1 VRGCLITIA
10 LCCATPL
17 ALAQPVR
24 ESVPAVELNT
34 AGYDELAALPG
45 VGDAFAPRIIEGRP
59 YAAKHELLTRR
70 IVPRATYVRIKH
82 RICAERE
89 PIRFALHFVAE
100 AATSFVISSIT
111 AGSLPGAG
119 ERS

>member
-1 VRGCLITIA
+1 MRGWLITIA
-10 LCCATPL
+10 LCCAPSL
-17 ALAQPVR
+17 AVAQPVR
-24 ESVPAVELNT
+24 SAVDLNT

-82 RICAERE
+82 RVSAERE
-89 PIRFALHFVAE
+89 PDKLAV
-100 AATSFVISSIT
+100 T
-111 AGSLPGAG
+111 LPKQRRA
-119 ERS
+119 S

>member
-1 VRGCLITIA
+1 MRDWLITIA
-10 LCCATPL
+10 LCCASPL
-17 ALAQPVR
+17 AVAQPVR
-24 ESVPAVELNT
+24 PDVPAVDLNS
-34 AGYDELAALPG
+34 AEYDELAALPG

-59 YAAKHELLTRR
+59 YSATHELLTRR
-70 IVPRATYVRIKH
+70 IVPRATYKRIKH
-82 RICAERE
+82 RVCAERE
-89 PIRFALHFVAE
+89 PIRFAIYFAE

>member
-1 VRGCLITIA
+1 MRGCLITIA

-24 ESVPAVELNT
+24 AADPAVELNT
-34 AGYDELAALPG
+34 AAYDELAALPG

-59 YAAKHELLTRR
+59 YTAKHELVTRR
-70 IVPRATYVRIKH
+70 IVPRATYLRIKH

-89 PIRFALHFVAE
+89 PIRFALHFVE